1 MTALVSMPRL
11 HVAVA
16 LAVAALMGVA
26 AGHGLRLPAAPADAV
41 ALVGTVPV
49 TADAVAASTAPGRDA
64 VHARDNAVQRQV
76 LALAALERYP
86 DESKR
91 LAAVAVADAQAQL
104 FLAQRTKELRDTVT
118 PADVKAWYDSHV
130 SASDFVRVQARYYLT
145 QDAADADRAYADA
158 KAGRLTRFA
167 AVGNGKPLLLAQMP
181 YGTGE
186 LLRDAKPGSVQAPL
200 QVRDGYLVLYVV
212 SREPGTVPPIE
223 QLRERIVQTLAL
235 ERLDADIAAH
245 RAAIPIRLLQ

>member
-1 MTALVSMPRL
+1 MTALVSVSRL
-11 HVAVA
+11 RAAGA
-16 LAVAALMGVA
+16 LAVAALLGVA
-26 AGHGLRLPAAPADAV
+26 AGHGLRLPDAAAEAV
-41 ALVGTVPV
+41 ALVGNAPV
-49 TADAVAASTAPGRDA
+49 TADAVAATAAGQDA

-76 LALAALERYP
+76 LALAAQERYP

-104 FLAQRTKELRDTVT
+104 FLSRRTQELRDAVT
-118 PADVKAWYDSHV
+118 SADVQAWYDSHV
-130 SASDFVRVQARYYLT
+130 SASDFVRINARYYLT
-145 QDAADADRAYADA
+145 QDAADADQAYADA

-167 AVGNGKPLLLAQMP
+167 AVGDGKPLLLAQLP
-181 YGTGE
+181 YSTGE
-186 LLRDAKPGSVQAPL
+186 LLRDAQPGSVQPPL

-212 SREPGTVPPIE
+212 SRDAGTVPPVE

-245 RAAIPIRLLQ
+245 RAATAIRLLR